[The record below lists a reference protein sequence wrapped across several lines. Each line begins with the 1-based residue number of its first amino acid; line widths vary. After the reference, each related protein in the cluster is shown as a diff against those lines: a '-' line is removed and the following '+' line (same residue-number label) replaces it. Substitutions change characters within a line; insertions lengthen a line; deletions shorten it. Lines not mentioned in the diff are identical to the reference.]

1 MSVWDEVVGQQPTVA
16 LLQAAVSSARGDGSG
31 MTHAWLLT
39 GPPGSGRSIAARA
52 FAAALECA
60 EPAPGCGRCQACRT
74 VLAGSHAD
82 VTTVRTEGS
91 EILVGEARSLVSL
104 AQRRPSVGRWRVF
117 VVEDAD
123 RLNEKSGNALLKAL
137 EEPTER
143 TVWLLCAPSAEDVL
157 ITIRSR
163 SRHLAL
169 RTPPADEV
177 ARLLVERDGVD
188 PTMAAFAARAAQ
200 SHIGLARRLAT
211 DEQARIRRRSVV
223 QLPLTLR
230 SVGEAVLQAGALLA
244 IATEEAESG
253 TLARDAAERADLLR
267 ALGVDTSARA
277 QPPHVRSQ
285 IVELEKNQKRRAKR
299 FVADMLDRSLLDL
312 LSVYRDVL
320 MLHADPGSELINAEM
335 RPDLDRLTRALSPE
349 QALRRM
355 DVVRETR
362 ARLATNASPLLAVEA
377 MTVALRL
384 DVTDRSLPAR

>member
-1 MSVWDEVVGQQPTVA
+1 MSVWDEVVGQQPTVEV
-16 LLQAAVSSARGDGSG
+16 LRAAVVSSRGDGAG

-52 FAAALECA
+52 FAAALECE
-60 EPAPGCGRCQACRT
+60 EPEAGCGQCKACHT

-82 VTTVRTEGS
+82 VTTLRTEGS
-91 EILVGEARSLVSL
+91 IIAVKAARELVPL
-104 AQRRPSVGRWRVF
+104 AQRRPSVGPWRVILI
-117 VVEDAD
+117 EDAD
-123 RLNEKSGNALLKAL
+123 RLNEQAGNALLKAL

-169 RTPPADEV
+169 RTPPPDAV

-211 DEQARIRRRSVV
+211 DEYARNRRRSVV
-223 QLPLTLR
+223 QIPLTLR
-230 SVGEAVLQAGALLA
+230 SVGEAVLQAGELLA
-244 IATEEAESG
+244 IATEEAEAG
-253 TLARDAAERADLLR
+253 TVERDKVERTDLLR
-267 ALGVDTSARA
+267 GLGADSAART

-285 IVELEKNQKRRAKR
+285 LVELEKNQKRRAKR

-312 LSVYRDVL
+312 MSVYRDVL
-320 MLHADPGSELINAEM
+320 VLHVDPAAELINAEM
-335 RPDLDRLTRALSPE
+335 RPDLERLARAMSADLTL
-349 QALRRM
+349 QRM
-355 DVVRETR
+355 EAVRETR
-362 ARLATNASPLLAVEA
+362 ARLATNAAPLLALEA
-377 MTVALRL
+377 MAVALRL
-384 DVTDRSLPAR
+384 ER

>member
-1 MSVWDEVVGQQPTVA
+1 MSVWDEVVGQQPTVEV
-16 LLQAAVSSARGDGSG
+16 LRAAVASSRGDGAG

-60 EPAPGCGRCQACRT
+60 EPEAGCGQCQACHT

-82 VTTVRTEGS
+82 VTTLRTEGS
-91 EILVGEARSLVSL
+91 IIAVKAARELVPL
-104 AQRRPSVGRWRVF
+104 AQRRPSVGHWRVILI
-117 VVEDAD
+117 EDAD
-123 RLNEKSGNALLKAL
+123 RLNEQAGNALLKAL

-169 RTPPADEV
+169 RTPPPDAV

-188 PTMAAFAARAAQ
+188 PMMAAFAARAAQ

-211 DEQARIRRRSVV
+211 DEYARNRRRSVV
-223 QLPLTLR
+223 QIPLTLR

-244 IATEEAESG
+244 IATEEAEAG
-253 TLARDAAERADLLR
+253 TVERDKVERTDLLR
-267 ALGVDTSARA
+267 ALGADTAART

-285 IVELEKNQKRRAKR
+285 LVELEKNQKRRAKR

-312 LSVYRDVL
+312 MSVYRDVL
-320 MLHADPGSELINAEM
+320 VLHVDPAAELINAEM
-335 RPDLDRLTRALSPE
+335 RPDLERLARALSADMTL
-349 QALRRM
+349 QRM
-355 DVVRETR
+355 EAVRETR
-362 ARLATNASPLLAVEA
+362 ARLATNAAPLLALEA

-384 DVTDRSLPAR
+384 ER

>member
-1 MSVWDEVVGQQPTVA
+1 MSVWDEVVGQQPTVVV
-16 LLQAAVSSARGDGSG
+16 LRAAVASSRGDGAG

-60 EPAPGCGRCQACRT
+60 EPEAGCGQCQACHT

-82 VTTVRTEGS
+82 VTTLRTEGS
-91 EILVGEARSLVSL
+91 IIAVKAARELVPL
-104 AQRRPSVGRWRVF
+104 AQRRPSVGPWRVILI
-117 VVEDAD
+117 EDAD
-123 RLNEKSGNALLKAL
+123 RLNEQAGNALLKAL

-169 RTPPADEV
+169 RTPPPDAV

-244 IATEEAESG
+244 IATEEAEAG
-253 TLARDAAERADLLR
+253 TVERDKIERTDLLR
-267 ALGVDTSARA
+267 ALGADSAART

-285 IVELEKNQKRRAKR
+285 LVELEKNQKRRAKR

-312 LSVYRDVL
+312 MSVYRDVL
-320 MLHADPGSELINAEM
+320 VLHVDPVAELINAEM
-335 RPDLDRLTRALSPE
+335 RPDLERLAQALSADLTL
-349 QALRRM
+349 QRM
-355 DVVRETR
+355 EAIRETR
-362 ARLATNASPLLAVEA
+362 ARLATNAAPLLALEA

-384 DVTDRSLPAR
+384 ER

>member
-1 MSVWDEVVGQQPTVA
+1 MSVWDEVVGQQPTVEV
-16 LLQAAVSSARGDGSG
+16 LRAAVVSSRGDGAG

-52 FAAALECA
+52 FAAALECE
-60 EPAPGCGRCQACRT
+60 EPEAGCGQCQACHT

-82 VTTVRTEGS
+82 VTTLRTEGS
-91 EILVGEARSLVSL
+91 IIAVKAARELVPL
-104 AQRRPSVGRWRVF
+104 AQRRPSVGPWRVILI
-117 VVEDAD
+117 EDAD
-123 RLNEKSGNALLKAL
+123 RLNEQAGNALLKAL

-169 RTPPADEV
+169 RTPPPDAV

-211 DEQARIRRRSVV
+211 DEYARNRRRSVV
-223 QLPLTLR
+223 QIPLSLR
-230 SVGEAVLQAGALLA
+230 SVGEAVLQAGKLLA
-244 IATEEAESG
+244 IATEEAEAG
-253 TLARDAAERADLLR
+253 TVERDKVERTDLLR
-267 ALGVDTSARA
+267 GLGADTAART

-285 IVELEKNQKRRAKR
+285 LVELEKNQKLRAKR

-312 LSVYRDVL
+312 MSVYRDVL
-320 MLHADPGSELINAEM
+320 VLHVDPAAELINAEM
-335 RPDLDRLTRALSPE
+335 RPDLERLARAMSADLTL
-349 QALRRM
+349 QRM
-355 DVVRETR
+355 EAVRETR
-362 ARLATNASPLLAVEA
+362 ARLATNAAPLLALEA
-377 MTVALRL
+377 MAVALRL
-384 DVTDRSLPAR
+384 ER

>member
-1 MSVWDEVVGQQPTVA
+1 MTVWDEVVGQQPTVT
-16 LLQAAVSSARGDGSG
+16 LLRSAVASSRGDGAG

-52 FAAALECA
+52 FAAALECD
-60 EPAPGCGRCQACRT
+60 EPEAGCGRCQACRT
-74 VLAGSHAD
+74 VVAGSHAD
-82 VTTVRTEGS
+82 VTTVQTEGS
-91 EILVGEARSLVSL
+91 EILVAAARSLVSL
-104 AQRRPSVGRWRVF
+104 AQRRPSVGRWRVIL
-117 VVEDAD
+117 VEDAD

-169 RTPPADEV
+169 RTPPADAV
-177 ARLLVERDGVD
+177 ARLLVDRDGVD

-211 DEQARIRRRSVV
+211 DEQARIRRSTVV
-223 QLPLTLR
+223 QVPLRLR
-230 SVGEAVLQAGALLA
+230 SVGEAVLQAAALLA
-244 IATEEAESG
+244 IATEEAEAG
-253 TLARDAAERADLLR
+253 TATRDAAERADLLR
-267 ALGVDTSARA
+267 ALGADTGART

-285 IVELEKNQKRRAKR
+285 VAELEKNQKRRAKR

-320 MLHADPGSELINAEM
+320 VLHADPGAELINAEM
-335 RPDLDRLTRALSPE
+335 RPDVERLARVLTPDQTL
-349 QALRRM
+349 QRM

-362 ARLATNASPLLAVEA
+362 ARLGTNASPLLAVEA
-377 MTVALRL
+377 MAVGLRL
-384 DVTDRSLPAR
+384 PG

>member
-1 MSVWDEVVGQQPTVA
+1 MSVWDEVVGQQPTVEA
-16 LLQAAVSSARGDGSG
+16 LRAAVESSRGDGAG

-52 FAAALECA
+52 FAAALECTELEA
-60 EPAPGCGRCQACRT
+60 GCGQCQACHT

-91 EILVGEARSLVSL
+91 EILVKAARELVPL
-104 AQRRPSVGRWRVF
+104 AQRHPSVGPWRVILI
-117 VVEDAD
+117 EDAD

-137 EEPTER
+137 EEPTKR

-169 RTPPADEV
+169 RTPPPDAV

-223 QLPLTLR
+223 QIPFSLR
-230 SVGEAVLQAGALLA
+230 SVGEAVLQAGALMA
-244 IATEEAESG
+244 IASEEAEAG
-253 TLARDAAERADLLR
+253 TSERDKVERTDLLR
-267 ALGVDTSARA
+267 ALGADTAART

-285 IVELEKNQKRRAKR
+285 LVELEKNQKRRAKR

-312 LSVYRDVL
+312 MSVYRDVL
-320 MLHADPGSELINAEM
+320 VLHVDPAAELINAEM
-335 RPDLDRLTRALSPE
+335 RPDLERLARALSADAIL
-349 QALRRM
+349 QRM
-355 DVVRETR
+355 EAVRETR
-362 ARLATNASPLLAVEA
+362 ARLATNAAPLLALEA

-384 DVTDRSLPAR
+384 ER